1 MPKAEHIPTPAEQRM
16 QSAAILPPLVDLA
29 RANFAF
35 EDMKHA
41 FDRAMIESKDN
52 TPAHRIAEAAFDRAE
67 ATAMALHDLTL
78 MLPVRTLADA
88 AAWSLV
94 CFTELDFLYESKA
107 AEDAG
112 LSDSLG
118 AIFRGIAGVAIVLA
132 EAVGQDLA
140 ETSGPETIELLRLH
154 AGVELTQ

>member
-1 MPKAEHIPTPAEQRM
+1 M
-16 QSAAILPPLVDLA
+16 QSAAILPPLAELA

-35 EDMKHA
+35 RNAKHA
-41 FDRAMIESKDN
+41 FDRAVVESKDN

-67 ATAMALHDLTL
+67 ATSLALHDLAL
-78 MLPVRTLADA
+78 MLPVRNLADA

-94 CFTELDFLYESKA
+94 CFAELDVLRNSEA
-107 AEDAG
+107 AWDAV
-112 LSDSLG
+112 LSDRLD

-132 EAVGQDLA
+132 KAVGQDLS
-140 ETSGPETIELLRLH
+140 ETNDPDTIELLRLH